1 LKFYSDLDLNVSRLF
16 GEEQMCHSKSTI
28 DNSFHKKPK
37 IMRLALLFILLF
49 SAGISVTA
57 QKAILKGTL
66 TDARGGETL
75 VSANVYVLEDEA
87 GTITDE
93 NGAFEVAVTPGLV
106 TVEFT
111 YIGYQPLKKSYTLNP
126 GQELALEISM
136 EPIGITGEEVV
147 VSGNRRPEKLTE
159 SPATIETIYAREIAE
174 FASPNPGELLARQK
188 GIDFV
193 RAGVIGTG
201 INIRG
206 FNSNFNAKNL
216 QVTDGRFSTLVA
228 TGLPFGPLNTV
239 VKEDIERVEVI
250 LGPNSTMY
258 GPNAH
263 NGLVNTITK
272 DPRTSEGT
280 TVAATV
286 GNQSLVSARFRHAQ
300 KINDRWA
307 FKFNLERTSAKEFE
321 YIDSIYIDRL
331 DAEGN
336 PGTDGS
342 KEAYTE
348 LELDRG
354 LEFTKAEAAVYYSLN
369 DETDI
374 IFNYGRSNSTYL
386 SPTNV
391 GRNQIKDWTI
401 NYYQLRMSG
410 KNFFVQG
417 YLTTSNT
424 DSTYSIDD
432 RTKAYWALRDAG
444 LAHEQARGP
453 QSYST
458 GALFQDASRRWNA
471 EAQYF
476 DTYLDGSLDVVV
488 GGQLQYD
495 QANSRGTY
503 LLDTGLNDYINIAQ
517 YGAYAH
523 LQQSLP
529 GGFRL
534 LAAARADY
542 HEVYEF
548 NFVPKFGLLKDF
560 RSSTLR
566 LTYGQGIAAPTI
578 LNMYGNLFNGLI
590 LGNAEGF
597 TLADGTM
604 IERQRVEKLQ
614 TIELGYK
621 AQMMNRKLFVD
632 ANAYYNIS
640 EGFLSPLTVLGVA
653 SQRGDTPIED
663 VQDGFAFYNGLV
675 ASYINFGEFNTY
687 GFDIGLNYYI
697 NDRWSVN
704 ANYSYFDYQIDENNL
719 ENDFNGD
726 GVVNKLD
733 ILVNAPTHKANGGLS
748 YSGTKF
754 FGTAYFRWVQ
764 AYDYFSSFQIAAET
778 QDLVYRGVPI
788 VENARSADSFNYGPL
803 GGFVTTDI
811 NFGYRLSET
820 TTISAQVTNLFDV
833 EMREFTAAPPTGR
846 LYSVDFRMHFP
857 ID

>member
-1 LKFYSDLDLNVSRLF
+1 MKQF
-16 GEEQMCHSKSTI
+16 
-28 DNSFHKKPK
+28 
-37 IMRLALLFILLF
+37 LLFFF
-49 SAGISVTA
+49 SAIIGLPLFA
-57 QKAILKGTL
+57 QQATIQGTVK
-66 TDARGGETL
+66 DARSGEAL
-75 VSANVYVLEDEA
+75 VSANVYASEDQN

-93 NGAFEVAVTPGLV
+93 NGEFSLRVSPGVVTLQ
-106 TVEFT
+106 FS
-111 YIGYQPLKKSYTLNP
+111 YLGYQPKKKTYS
-126 GQELALEISM
+126 LEAG
-136 EPIGITGEEVV
+136 ENREVEFLLDPIGITGEEVI
-147 VSGNRRPEKLTE
+147 VSGSKRPEKLTE

-193 RAGVIGTG
+193 RAGVAGTG

-216 QVTDGRFSTLVA
+216 QVTDGRYSTLVA

-239 VKEDIERVEVI
+239 IKEDIERVEVI

-280 TVAATV
+280 TIGASV
-286 GNQSLVSARFRHAQ
+286 GNQNLVSARFRHAQ
-300 KINDRWA
+300 KINDKWA
-307 FKFNLERTSAKEFE
+307 FKINFERTAAKEFE
-321 YIDSIYIDRL
+321 FIDTVYIDRL
-331 DAEGN
+331 DEDGN
-336 PGTDGS
+336 PGADGQ
-342 KEAYTE
+342 KEAYNE
-348 LELDRG
+348 LELDRDI
-354 LEFTKAEAAVYYSLN
+354 EFTRAEAALYYSL
-369 DETDI
+369 TDKTDV

-401 NYYQLRMSG
+401 NYYQLRVSG
-410 KNFFVQG
+410 ENFFVQG

-432 RTKAYWALRDAG
+432 RTKAYWAGRDAG
-444 LAHEQARGP
+444 LSHREARGP
-453 QSYST
+453 QSYAT

-476 DTYLDGSLDVVV
+476 DTYLDGSLDVVL

-503 LLDTGLNDYINIAQ
+503 LLDSNRNDYINIAQ

-542 HEVYEF
+542 HDVYEF
-548 NFVPKFGLLKDF
+548 NFVPKFGILKDF
-560 RSSTLR
+560 SNGTLR

-597 TLADGTM
+597 TLADGSM
-604 IERQRVEKLQ
+604 VERQRVERLE

-653 SQRGDTPIED
+653 TQRGDTPIEE
-663 VQDGFAFYNGLV
+663 VQDGFAGLGGLV
-675 ASYINFGEFNTY
+675 ASYVNFGQFDTY
-687 GFDIGLNYYI
+687 GFDIGLNYYL
-697 NDRWSVN
+697 NDRWSIK
-704 ANYSYFDYQIDENNL
+704 ANYSYFDYDIDENNL
-719 ENDFNGD
+719 ENDFNND

-733 ILVNAPTHKANGGLS
+733 ILVNAPTHKASGGLS

-754 FGTAYFRWVQ
+754 FGTVFLRWVQ

-778 QDLVYRGVPI
+778 QDLNYRGVPI

-803 GGFVTTDI
+803 GGFVTTDL
-811 NFGYRLSET
+811 NFGYRMNEI

-833 EMREFTAAPPTGR
+833 EMWEFTAAPPTGR
-846 LYSVDFRMHFP
+846 LYSIDFRMHFP
-857 ID
+857 IK

>member
-1 LKFYSDLDLNVSRLF
+1 
-16 GEEQMCHSKSTI
+16 
-28 DNSFHKKPK
+28 
-37 IMRLALLFILLF
+37 MRLALLLIVLF
-49 SAGISVTA
+49 CSGMYATA
-57 QKAILKGTL
+57 QKATISGTL
-66 TDARGGETL
+66 KDARTGEAL
-75 VSANVYVLEDEA
+75 ISANVFAAEDEA

-93 NGAFEVAVTPGLV
+93 DGKFQLAVSPGVVNL
-106 TVEFT
+106 EFS
-111 YIGYQPLKKSYTLNP
+111 YLGYEPMRESYSVSVGEGLNVDI
-126 GQELALEISM
+126 LLD
-136 EPIGITGEEVV
+136 PIGITGEEVI
-147 VSGNRRPEKLTE
+147 VSGSKRPEKLTE
-159 SPATIETIYAREIAE
+159 SPATIETLYAREIAE

-193 RAGVIGTG
+193 RAGVVGTG

-216 QVTDGRFSTLVA
+216 QVTDGRYSTLVA

-239 VKEDIERVEVI
+239 IKEDIERVEVI

-286 GNQSLVSARFRHAQ
+286 GNQAMVSGRFRHAQ

-307 FKFNLERTSAKEFE
+307 FKFNLERTSAEEFE
-321 YIDSIYIDRL
+321 FIDSVYIDRL
-331 DAEGN
+331 DENGD
-336 PGTDGS
+336 PGSDGV

-348 LELDRG
+348 LELDRDI
-354 LEFTKAEAAVYYSLN
+354 EFTRAEAALYYSLN
-369 DETDI
+369 DETDL

-391 GRNQIKDWTI
+391 GRNQIKDWRI

-444 LAHEQARGP
+444 LSEEQARGP
-453 QSYST
+453 RSYST

-476 DTYLDGSLDVVV
+476 DTYLDGSLDVVI
-488 GGQLQYD
+488 GGQVQYD

-503 LLDTGLNDYINIAQ
+503 LLDSNDNDYINIAQ

-529 GGFRL
+529 GGFRV

-542 HEVYEF
+542 HDVYEF
-548 NFVPKFGLLKDF
+548 NFVPKFGILKDF

-597 TLADGTM
+597 TLADGSM
-604 IERQRVEKLQ
+604 VERQRVEKLQ

-621 AQMMNRKLFVD
+621 AQMMDRKLFVD
-632 ANAYYNIS
+632 ANAFYNIS

-653 SQRGDTPIED
+653 TQRGDTPIEE
-663 VQDGFAFYNGLV
+663 VQDGFAALGGLV
-675 ASYINFGEFNTY
+675 ASYVNFGEFDTY

-704 ANYSYFDYQIDENNL
+704 ANYSYFDYEIDENNL
-719 ENDFNGD
+719 QNDFNGD

-754 FGTAYFRWVQ
+754 FGTAYLRWVQ

-778 QDLVYRGVPI
+778 QDLVYRGVPV

-811 NFGYRLSET
+811 NFGYRLNET

-833 EMREFTAAPPTGR
+833 EMWEFTAAPPTGR